1 MQILPRPLNRL
12 SLLMQIRK
20 RATTNILRLK
30 RKPLTFL

>member
-1 MQILPRPLNRL
+1 MQILPRPLNRF

-20 RATTNILRLK
+20 RTTTNILRLK